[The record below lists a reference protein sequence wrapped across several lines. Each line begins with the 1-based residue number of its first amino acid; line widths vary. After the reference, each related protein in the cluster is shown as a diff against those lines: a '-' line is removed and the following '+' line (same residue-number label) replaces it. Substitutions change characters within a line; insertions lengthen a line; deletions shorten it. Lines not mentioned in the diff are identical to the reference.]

1 MSGILAIITAGAT
14 AALFKPFL
22 YVNLALIISLKEMA
36 AIGLWK
42 YEHIE
47 IALIAALF
55 STVYLLIVYPS
66 FPLVILAS
74 LFGLLYLAYL
84 GVRWWPFLT
93 KWPNENE

>member
-1 MSGILAIITAGAT
+1 MSGILAIITAGAIAT
-14 AALFKPFL
+14 LFKPFL

-47 IALIAALF
+47 IALITDVF
-55 STVYLLIVYPS
+55 STVSLLLVYPN
-66 FPLVILAS
+66 FLLAMLAG
-74 LFGLLYLAYL
+74 LFGLLYIAYL